1 MISLDLFNESEEIIM
16 YDFDAYEAVDELI
29 DEINDEYAVEAAEEA
44 YQKIYEELC
53 ERVDYGELTLED
65 AEIIN
70 EAAAEKYLY
79 EDGEESSEDD
89 ETSEKDKKSKK
100 KKKKHSKKKIAAGV
114 ASGIAIRTG
123 ALYGLNALNAREAY
137 RRFEKDKKNT
147 AADDPIGDL
156 TKDFARSM
164 QCAVRKKT
172 NRLGKHL
179 ISKDIK
185 SKRK

>member
-1 MISLDLFNESEEIIM
+1 MTSLDLFNESEKIIM
-16 YDFDAYEAVDELI
+16 FDFEAYEAVDDLI
-29 DEINDEYAVEAAEEA
+29 DEINDDYAAEAAEEA
-44 YQKIYEELC
+44 YQQIYEELC

-100 KKKKHSKKKIAAGV
+100 KKKKHSKKKIAAG
-114 ASGIAIRTG
+114 IAIGTG
-123 ALYGLNALNAREAY
+123 AAYGLSALNSRNTYNHLEKMKKDLDFGDTINDDVKDAY
-137 RRFEKDKKNT
+137 RR
-147 AADDPIGDL
+147 
-156 TKDFARSM
+156 M
-164 QCAVRKKT
+164 QHDIRKES

-179 ISKDIK
+179 IGKDIK